1 MLVNFRVECQVD
13 SLGQS
18 AQLGTEIPGRT
29 VCTEVPQHQLETL
42 GYEHRRYH
50 MQ

>member
-1 MLVNFRVECQVD
+1 MLVNFRVECHVD

-29 VCTEVPQHQLETL
+29 VCTEVPQHRLETL
-42 GYEHRRYH
+42 GYEHRHYH